1 MEAGNLWQAAS
12 AVYLGGLHSVI
23 MESLERLWGRV
34 ILRELGSLFDL
45 YISHFL
51 AV

>member
-1 MEAGNLWQAAS
+1 MPGCFSCVPGWSPRCHNGEFRET
-12 AVYLGGLHSVI
+12 
-23 MESLERLWGRV
+23 MGRV
-34 ILRELGSLFDL
+34 ILRALTLELGSLFDL